1 MSLKKLPLFRPYV
14 YHVRN
19 YGVKT
24 YNFML
29 FIMLSFAE
37 LLSEL
42 RFDYHT

>member
-1 MSLKKLPLFRPYV
+1 MSLKKLPLFNV

-24 YNFML
+24 NDFML

-37 LLSEL
+37 LLSES